1 MTLKYRLNVLTML
14 QQCTIICKIYLFHIV
29 CNVGSFRCNNGKC
42 VEKTAFCDG
51 IDNCGDGTDEPKTC
65 QKNTCVDYLKLTAP
79 ERLCDGRWDCSDKTD
94 EEFAN
99 CPGYCNR
106 TNVYHCQS

>member
-1 MTLKYRLNVLTML
+1 MFKYTT
-14 QQCTIICKIYLFHIV
+14 CSIV
-29 CNVGSFRCNNGKC
+29 CDVGSFRCANGKC

-51 IDNCGDGTDEPKTC
+51 LNNCGDGTDEPKTC
-65 QKNTCVDYLKLTAP
+65 EKNTCVDYLKLTAP
-79 ERLCDGRWDCSDKTD
+79 ERLCDGRWDCLDKTD
-94 EEFAN
+94 EEFEN